1 MLNFVFLTNQFYA
14 DYGHL
19 EHIMSKPG
27 RPYVR
32 ILLEINGVNYCIP
45 MRSNITHPHAFWT
58 NKEKRC
64 GIDYGNTVVIIDPS
78 KYIDASSTPHIRQ
91 DEFDALKGK
100 DHLVRR
106 GLEKYLSEYKK
117 AKHNMSIPR
126 NRTLVEKSSLQYFEE
141 YLDL

>member
-1 MLNFVFLTNQFYA
+1 MK
-14 DYGHL
+14 
-19 EHIMSKPG
+19 KPG

-45 MRSNITHPHAFWT
+45 MRSNITHPHVFWT
-58 NKEKRC
+58 NKAKRC
-64 GIDYGNTVVIIDPS
+64 GIDYGNTVVIVDPI
-78 KYIDASSTPHIRQ
+78 KYIDMTTTPQIRQ

-100 DHLVRR
+100 DFLVRK
-106 GLEKYLSEYKK
+106 GLEKYLKDYKK
-117 AKHNMSIPR
+117 ARQNMSIPR